1 MRKDEILLKTSTL
14 DAQLQDVAKVFASF
28 VKASPDVEDKQTFGE
43 MLAWADGS
51 RELLQGIT
59 DTVSPTPDGSESAEY
74 DEVLSILTEQVKE
87 TQQKLEAQAREVAA
101 QEPQL

>member
-14 DAQLQDVAKVFASF
+14 DAQLQDVAKVFAHF

-59 DTVSPTPDGSESAEY
+59 DTVSPTRM
-74 DEVLSILTEQVKE
+74 
-87 TQQKLEAQAREVAA
+87 ARS
-101 QEPQL
+101 PPNMTKCSPYLPNR